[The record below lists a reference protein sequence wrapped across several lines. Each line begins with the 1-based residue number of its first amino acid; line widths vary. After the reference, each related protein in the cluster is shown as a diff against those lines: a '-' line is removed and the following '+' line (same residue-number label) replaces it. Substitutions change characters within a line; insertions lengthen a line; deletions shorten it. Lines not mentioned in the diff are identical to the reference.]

1 MKHVNWESLGNKSHK
16 LRKPSRLHQS
26 VKLSSFLDFMR
37 EVRFRVHLC
46 KNSYFSWLVRWSRSE
61 IKEAGTCQRLPKM
74 VAEVGGG
81 RRTTTGFWENLSL
94 FLDERRRRLLSAN
107 GIQRES
113 EREARGCNMKP
124 EGVPGIKAAILLLSA
139 GAAPVEKLTL
149 LSQS

>member
-1 MKHVNWESLGNKSHK
+1 MKKKGMKHVNWESLGNKSHK

-81 RRTTTGFWENLSL
+81 RRTTTVSGKIYRFSWMKEGGDC
-94 FLDERRRRLLSAN
+94 FRRTEYKERA
-107 GIQRES
+107 RE
-113 EREARGCNMKP
+113 RP
-124 EGVPGIKAAILLLSA
+124 GV
-139 GAAPVEKLTL
+139 VT
-149 LSQS
+149 